1 LISFRQVSKR
11 YGSHEALR
19 EISFSVPAGQV
30 LGLLGQNGA
39 GKTTCMNIL
48 TGCLAPSS
56 GQVLIGGKDVMTQ
69 PREAKRLLGYLP
81 EQAPLYEEMTVKA
94 YLRFACELK
103 EVKKSAVEDHIA
115 EIAEK
120 TGLGDTLG
128 RKIGNLS
135 KGYRQRVGVAQALC
149 GAPDVLVLDEPTAGL
164 DPRQS
169 SEMRALIKALAGEHT
184 VFLSSHIL
192 SEVQDVCDRVMILH
206 HGRII
211 CDSALRSLR
220 RGEER
225 LRAVIACGAGKL
237 LPALRQL
244 PSVKRAEAEK
254 SGEEGLTQVTLTVE
268 GGGRAER
275 ELFTLLSAMQAPL
288 LRLYPVEDSLED
300 VFLRVTMDDGNG
312 ERENH

>member
-1 LISFRQVSKR
+1 MISFRQVSKR

-103 EVKKSAVEDHIA
+103 EVKKSALEDHIA

>member
-1 LISFRQVSKR
+1 MISFRQVSKR